1 MADVWVLTSIKNF
14 DAELELDA
22 VVLGNRKILSK
33 HEGVKE
39 MLESDFKAADSIWAE
54 ENDGPMPSSELFGFL
69 NVIHRNPHGIGQIM
83 PVDDAREL
91 VKKQGG
97 L

>member
-22 VVLGNRKILSK
+22 VVLGNRKILSRN
-33 HEGVKE
+33 EGTKE
-39 MLESDFKAADSIWAE
+39 MLESDFKAADNIWAE
-54 ENDGPMPSSELFGFL
+54 QNDGPMPSSELFSFL
-69 NVIHRNPHGIGQIM
+69 NIVHRNYQGIGQTM

-91 VKKQGG
+91 IKKQGG
-97 L
+97 I

>member
-14 DAELELDA
+14 DADLELDA

-33 HEGVKE
+33 NEGTKE
-39 MLESDFKAADSIWAE
+39 MLESDFKAADNIWAE
-54 ENDGPMPSSELFGFL
+54 QNEGPMPSNELFSFL
-69 NVIHRNPHGIGQIM
+69 NVIHKNPQGIGQIM
-83 PVDDAREL
+83 PVEDAREL
-91 VKKQGG
+91 VKKSGG